1 MCAARTRNSIRRAP
15 SAIVRDAAPAPT
27 FPTNR
32 TLLPVK
38 VAAQRLGLSVW
49 GARGL
54 CYSGRCASHKIGN
67 RLMIAS
73 DEIDR
78 IIAESERPRVVV
90 A

>member
-15 SAIVRDAAPAPT
+15 SAIVRDAQASS

-32 TLLPVK
+32 VLLPVK
-38 VAAQRLGLSVW
+38 AAAKRLGLSVW
-49 GARGL
+49 GVREMA
-54 CYSGRCASHKIGN
+54 YSGRCASHKIGN

-78 IIAESERPRVVV
+78 IIAESERPRVV